1 MKRVILAALCAVM
14 MVGCSKGLRFE
25 IEFPTRYPDA
35 TFYLTPEGQPGNYYM
50 KAQSD
55 DEGIVRFKGKLAQPI
70 VACISDGYAM
80 VSNIFFVEDGSIKFG
95 PLTEQSSEI
104 VAYGTPAND
113 AHNNYVVDM
122 NILETKY
129 TSMPDSTG
137 VNLVEAMNSEFDEL
151 GRKVQAE
158 NMDNI
163 LGVYLFVKEGI
174 YRATCAERDS
184 IVAGFS
190 PAMQAHPYLQ
200 EALKNAPK
208 CE

>member
-14 MVGCSKGLRFE
+14 MVSCGKGFRFE
-25 IEFPTRYPDA
+25 VEFPTRYPDA

-50 KAQSD
+50 KAQSNSD
-55 DEGIVRFKGKLAQPI
+55 GVVRFKGKLTQPI
-70 VACISDGYAM
+70 VACISDGYVM
-80 VSNIFFVEDGSIKFG
+80 VSHTFFVEKGLIKFG

-122 NILETKY
+122 NILEAKY
-129 TSMPDSTG
+129 STMDDSIG
-137 VNLVEAMNSEFDEL
+137 VDLVEAMNSEFDLL

-163 LGVYLFVKEGI
+163 FGVYLFVKEGI
-174 YRATCAERDS
+174 FRATCAERDS
-184 IVAGFS
+184 IVATFS
-190 PAMQAHPYLQ
+190 PAMQEHPYLQ
-200 EALKNAPK
+200 EALKNTPK

>member
-1 MKRVILAALCAVM
+1 MRRVILAALCAVM

-25 IEFPTRYPDA
+25 IEFPTNYPDA
-35 TFYLTPEGQPGNYYM
+35 TFYLTPEDQPGNYYM

-55 DEGIVRFKGKLAQPI
+55 AEGVVRFKGKLSQPI

-80 VSNIFFVEDGSIKFG
+80 ISHTFFVEEGTIKFG
-95 PLTEQSSEI
+95 PLTEQSKEI

-129 TSMPDSTG
+129 TTMPDTTG
-137 VNLVEAMNSEFDEL
+137 INLVEAMNRDFEEL
-151 GRKVQAE
+151 GSKVQAE

-174 YRATCAERDS
+174 FRATCAERDS
-184 IVAGFS
+184 IVSAFS

-200 EALKNAPK
+200 EALKNTPE